1 MKRILQFMLL
11 LGMLIL
17 PVLGIQQPAIQT
29 VHAADPLMVE
39 INYFRFDSTYA
50 NWNAW
55 VWAEGDSSGLLPLTE
70 AVTYN
75 DQPWVKYTFNANA
88 TVSDI
93 YVDWARTTLGSFN
106 PQNRPGTTLGV
117 IIRTNAG
124 TKDAYDADRFIDLT
138 QISSDGKV
146 HVYIVQGNATLYYDL
161 EDVDASPLGA
171 AAFTDKTHFT
181 VNGFVALPTVKSSYK
196 AYCDNQEITVS
207 NVVMSNSNKTATVT
221 LSSAV
226 AVNSSCEVAVT
237 DLGRKPIDPSAFFSS
252 AEFSSLFTYSGELGA
267 IYSKAS
273 TTFRVWAPTANRID
287 VSLYD
292 AGDGGAAT
300 QTVQMTAGEKGT
312 FSTTINGDL
321 HGKYYTYTVHLK
333 SGVINTDVVDPY
345 AYSTGVNGNRG
356 MILDFS
362 KTNPTDWDEVTLPDI
377 NNANDAIVYELHVR
391 DLTSH
396 ASWNGTAA
404 NRGKFLG
411 LIEEG
416 TTYQG
421 VKTGFD
427 HIKDLGVTHVQLLPI
442 FDYRSV
448 DETRLADINY
458 QTADQ
463 GGIFNWGYDPKNYNS
478 LEGSYSSNPRD
489 GIKRVQEFKQVVKAY
504 ADNGMGIIMDVVYN
518 HMPSKTESSFNKIVP
533 NYYFRTINNS
543 GAGSDTASERPMF
556 RKFMVDSTT
565 FWAREYKLAGFRFD
579 LMGLHD
585 YTTMNELA
593 ESVRNV
599 NPDAI
604 IYGEG
609 WDMFTVQPGSNL
621 TKSMMAI
628 QANVDEMDNIGA
640 FNDATR
646 TGLRGPVMG
655 TNNETIGA
663 ILIGDAG
670 TTNYWNASVAFGLV
684 GAVSHPDVSS
694 VNVRGTGAPY
704 PWGTN
709 PSQSINYAEAHDNAT
724 LYDKNRSSR
733 PGQTNEYYESLQKQA
748 YSMILTGQGVPFLH
762 AGVEMMRTKE
772 YPDGFPLIGD
782 YTQSGDLV
790 YSHNS
795 YNMGDAINAIDWQW
809 AVDHQGVV
817 EHYKTAIALRKA
829 HPVFSLDT
837 AEQVQTLM
845 NFFGNDSTYKQSYML
860 AYELDGTTVNDPWAK
875 TVVIHNY
882 GNNAFTANLTSS
894 GEWTYAAGF
903 GADTDGVTFTGS
915 TVLVSAHST
924 VILYQTNPDYIPPKE
939 PGLFGCAGSVDTVGG
954 STGLGTVVAA
964 GALAYLL
971 KKSALRR

>member
-1 MKRILQFMLL
+1 MKRIIQFFLL
-11 LGMLIL
+11 LGLLVL
-17 PVLGIQQPAIQT
+17 PILGIQPTAPQKVFAEN
-29 VHAADPLMVE
+29 PLLVE
-39 INYFRFDSTYA
+39 INYFRFDGAYTG
-50 NWNAW
+50 WNAW
-55 VWAEGDSSGLLPLTE
+55 TWAEGDSSGLLPLNNP
-70 AVTYN
+70 VTYN
-75 DQPWVKYTFNANA
+75 DQSWVNYTFDAN
-88 TVSDI
+88 TTLSGI
-93 YVDWARTTLGSFN
+93 YVDWARTTLGDFN

-117 IIRTNAG
+117 IIRTNGG

-138 QISSDGKV
+138 KVSDDGKV

-171 AAFTDKTHFT
+171 AAFVDKTHFT
-181 VNGFVALPTVKSSYK
+181 VNGFVALPTAKSSYK
-196 AYCDNQEITVS
+196 AYCDNQEVSVS

-221 LSSAV
+221 LASAV
-226 AVNSSCEVAVT
+226 AVNASCEVAVT
-237 DLGRKPIDPSAFFSS
+237 DLGRKSIDPSAFFSS
-252 AEFSSLFTYSGELGA
+252 PEFATLYNYTGELGA
-267 IYSKAS
+267 IYTKAS

-287 VSLYD
+287 IVLYD
-292 AGDGGAAT
+292 VGDGGNAT
-300 QTVQMTAGEKGT
+300 STVEMTAGEKGT
-312 FSTTINGDL
+312 YSTTINGDL
-321 HGKYYTYTVHLK
+321 HGKYYTYTVYLK

-345 AYSTGVNGNRG
+345 AYSTGINGNRG
-356 MILDFS
+356 MIVDFS
-362 KTNPTDWDEVTLPDI
+362 KTNPSGWNDVTLPDI
-377 NNANDAIVYELHVR
+377 DNANDAIVYELHVR

-396 ASWNGTAA
+396 ESWNGTEA

-442 FDYRSV
+442 YDYRSV
-448 DETRLADINY
+448 DESRLSDLNYIN
-458 QTADQ
+458 ADQ

-489 GIKRVQEFKQVVKAY
+489 GIKRIQEFKQVVKKY

-556 RKFMVDSTT
+556 RKFMIDSTT

-585 YTTMNELA
+585 YTTMNNLA
-593 ESVRNV
+593 ASVRNV

-609 WDMFTVQPGSNL
+609 WDMFTVQAGSNL

-640 FNDATR
+640 FNDALR

-655 TNNETIGA
+655 TGNETTGA

-670 TTNYWNASVAFGLV
+670 TSNYWNTTVAFGLV

-694 VNVRGTGAPY
+694 VNVKGTSAPY
-704 PWGTN
+704 PWGLN

-733 PGQTNEYYESLQKQA
+733 PGQTNEYYENLQKQA
-748 YSMILTGQGVPFLH
+748 YAMILTGQGVPFLH

-782 YTQSGDLV
+782 YTSVDGLT

-795 YNMGDAINAIDWQW
+795 YNMGDAINGINWQW
-809 AVDHQGVV
+809 AVDHAGVV
-817 EHYKTAIALRKA
+817 DYYKKAIALRKA

-837 AEQVQTLM
+837 AEQVQALV
-845 NFFGNDSTYKQSYML
+845 NFFGNDSTYKQTFML

-875 TVVIHNY
+875 TIVIHNY
-882 GNNAFTANLTSS
+882 GNASFTANLPSS
-894 GEWTYAAGF
+894 GTWTYANGF
-903 GADTDGVTFTGS
+903 GATEDNVSFTGS
-915 TVLVSAHST
+915 TVAVAGHSS
-924 VILYQTNPDYIPPKE
+924 VILYQINDDYIPPKE
-939 PGLFGCAGSVDTVGG
+939 PGLFGCAGSVDTVGS

-964 GALAYLL
+964 AALALLL